1 MPSHS
6 YTVYMLRCR
15 DGSLYTGI
23 ARNVEQRLKQHE
35 AGSGSKYVRSRLPV
49 RLVFTEGHPDRSS
62 AQRREAEL
70 KSLSRSQKEDLV
82 QKKTPDQ

>member
-1 MPSHS
+1 
-6 YTVYMLRCR
+6 MLRCR

-70 KSLSRSQKEDLV
+70 KSLTRREKESLL
-82 QKKTPDQ
+82 